1 MTLTYLPVVPTR
13 AAIAALALVALAP
26 AHAQDYPNRPITLVV
41 PYAAGGGLDVLAR
54 TLAPRLS
61 ERLGKTVVIDNRTGA
76 GTVIGANF
84 VAKAAPDGYTLMLGT
99 STPFAINV
107 SLHKNL
113 PYDPAKDFAPVAL
126 IANAP
131 FVLLVNPALPVRSV
145 VEFVAYAKARPGML
159 SYGSAGPGSPQH
171 LSMELFKGI
180 TGINVQ
186 HVPYR
191 GDNPALTDLIAGHI
205 AMAFAEATPVGPL
218 MRDGKVRALGV
229 SSMTRLPTMPDLP
242 TVAEAGAPGFN
253 LVSWQMIVAPAGTP
267 KEIVARLHADI
278 KKVIDLPEI
287 KAEYARTA
295 RISVD
300 YPPVEEL
307 GAFVRAEIARL
318 GRVVEQAGI
327 AHSE

>member
-1 MTLTYLPVVPTR
+1 MLMCMMPVVPAYSAF
-13 AAIAALALVALAP
+13 AALVIAALAPAP

-99 STPFAINV
+99 STPFAINAT
-107 SLHKNL
+107 LHRNL
-113 PYDPAKDFAPVAL
+113 PYDPARDFAPVAL

-145 VEFVAYAKARPGML
+145 DELIAYAKEQPGKL

-180 TGINVQ
+180 TGIKVQ

-218 MRDGKVRALGV
+218 MRDGKVRGLGV
-229 SSMTRLPTMPDLP
+229 TSMTRLPTMPDLP
-242 TVAEAGAPGFN
+242 TVDEAGAPGFN

-267 KEIVARLHADI
+267 KEIVARLHAEI
-278 KKVIDLPEI
+278 KKVIEI

-300 YPPVEEL
+300 YLTVEQL
-307 GAFVRAEIARL
+307 GDFVRSEIARL
-318 GRVVEQAGI
+318 GEVVEQAGI
-327 AHSE
+327 ARSE